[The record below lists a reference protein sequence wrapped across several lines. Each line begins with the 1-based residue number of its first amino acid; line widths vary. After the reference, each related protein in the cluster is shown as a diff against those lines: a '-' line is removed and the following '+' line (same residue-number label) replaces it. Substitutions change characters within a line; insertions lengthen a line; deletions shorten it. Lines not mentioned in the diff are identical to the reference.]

1 MLGAGELITAFK
13 ARIAGIFLVSLS
25 SVCNRT
31 GEVPFSKNEL
41 KGAGG
46 LLGSTH
52 SWMMIFPRMFIL
64 CLLALC
70 LSSLSVKAE
79 NDVPLIEGTVQ
90 TTGPQFAWFV
100 EEPSTDRVIR
110 RAADRVKEV
119 VDKENRTILRDIF
132 FTFISHSKLINY
144 NRLDMKYLYFFSQI
158 PESSKIGNLYVPTAD
173 CVIIPIDAADDQI
186 IKLVAMDYE
195 PNHPDMQFDCFVYA
209 LRESLGLVTQE
220 MPFADSEA
228 LFEETLAEMSKE
240 NDRLREHR
248 VQKCDFSGLD
258 RSRLD

>member
-1 MLGAGELITAFK
+1 MRTRIRSLNSIAEIMLSAGEMITAFK
-13 ARIAGIFLVSLS
+13 TCIAGIVLMSLS

-31 GEVPFSKNEL
+31 SEVPFSKNEL
-41 KGAGG
+41 KDAGEF
-46 LLGSTH
+46 LGSTD
-52 SWMMIFPRMFIL
+52 SWMMNFPRMLIL

-70 LSSLSVKAE
+70 LNSLSVKAE

-100 EEPSTDRVIR
+100 EEASTDRVIR
-110 RAADRVKEV
+110 RAAGRVKEE
-119 VDKENRTILRDIF
+119 VDKEDLTALRDIF

-144 NRLDMKYLYFFSQI
+144 NRLNMKYLYFFSQI
-158 PESSKIGNLYVPTAD
+158 PESSKIGDLYIPTAD
-173 CVIIPIDAADDQI
+173 CVIIPIDAADDQV

-195 PNHPDMQFDCFVYA
+195 PAHPDMQFDCFVYA

-228 LFEETLAEMSKE
+228 LFEETLAEMSKME
-240 NDRLREHR
+240 
-248 VQKCDFSGLD
+248 
-258 RSRLD
+258 